1 MTVWFLWVLPFCL
14 IMWNKW
20 QKRASFAPSTCF
32 LCLRKAKL
40 VGFQLLL
47 HTCWS
52 ENNVDL
58 LITKRLHMLCYWLGR
73 LSTVCVC
80 AFQTNRMAC
89 AVNLSVLVQNP
100 KLRNLGIRMPGRYP
114 KTLLRWWRNLERASL
129 EKSGWVSRNDF
140 YVQELTR
147 EEIAKERERTM
158 IFTTLALQIKTTT
171 RSL

>member
-1 MTVWFLWVLPFCL
+1 MTVWFLWMLPFCL

-32 LCLRKAKL
+32 LCLCKAKL

-47 HTCWS
+47 YTCWS

-114 KTLLRWWRNLERASL
+114 KTLLRWWRNLEQASL

-158 IFTTLALQIKTTT
+158 IFTTLDLQIKTTT